1 MSRKFHIDR
10 NPYDLDK
17 PLYKTSDIEIHTG
30 VTVLVGCNGSGKTT
44 LLQMLKRQL
53 KDANMRVLSYDNLH
67 DGGGYSIS
75 RNLWKGTDTCS
86 LATLATSSEG
96 ETIMWNLGDVAQEIG
111 TVVRGQLLKSDQN
124 EQIFARL
131 AGEEYVP
138 PSDDE
143 IWLLLDSSDSGLS
156 IDNVLDLKA
165 FFRMVLDDCKK
176 DCYIVVAANEYEMC
190 DGENCFDVQSG
201 EYIRFKDYEDYKKMI
216 LKSRKNKDS
225 GRKGKR

>member
-10 NPYDLDK
+10 NPYDLDN
-17 PLYKTSDIEIHTG
+17 PLYRTSDIEIHTG

-44 LLQMLKRQL
+44 LLHMMERQL
-53 KDANMRVLSYDNLH
+53 KDANMRVILYDNLH
-67 DGGGYSIS
+67 EGGRFSIS
-75 RNLWKGTDTCS
+75 KNLWGGDTFS
-86 LATLATSSEG
+86 VATLATSSEG
-96 ETIMWNLGDVAQEIG
+96 ESLMWNLGDVAQKLGSIIHGHSLEED
-111 TVVRGQLLKSDQN
+111 RKEQLIS
-124 EQIFARL
+124 RL

-143 IWLLLDSSDSGLS
+143 IWLLLDASDSGLS

-201 EYIRFKDYEDYKKMI
+201 EYIRFTDYEDYKKMI

-225 GRKGKR
+225 GRKGKK